1 MKEIVNGVV
10 MEARKVS
17 ENVDVTTRNM
27 EDLNIHIEDVST
39 ATEELSANME
49 ETAASTQE
57 INASIEEIEAAIDS
71 LAAKA
76 QDGAKVVVE
85 IGDRA
90 NNLKLNAIDSQKSAT
105 EIYESTNEKLKKA
118 IEKSKAVEQINVL
131 SDTILNIAAQTNL
144 LVLNAAIEAA
154 RAGEAGK
161 GFAVVADEIS
171 ALAESSKDAVNEIQK
186 VANEVILSVED
197 LSQNSQEILNFIDK
211 TVIADYDSMVNI
223 GDQYNSDSQLVNS
236 IVSEFTVTTEQ
247 LSASIQNMVKAIN
260 EITLAN
266 NENAEG
272 TSKIAQKTSIV
283 VEEADEVIKYCMI
296 TRESSQK
303 LTDLVSKF
311 KV

>member
-1 MKEIVNGVV
+1 M
-10 MEARKVS
+10 
-17 ENVDVTTRNM
+17 
-27 EDLNIHIEDVST
+27 
-39 ATEELSANME
+39 
-49 ETAASTQE
+49 
-57 INASIEEIEAAIDS
+57 
-71 LAAKA
+71 
-76 QDGAKVVVE
+76 
-85 IGDRA
+85 
-90 NNLKLNAIDSQKSAT
+90 
-105 EIYESTNEKLKKA
+105 
-118 IEKSKAVEQINVL
+118 EQINVL